1 MNFLKGMILVICFR
15 LSMNFHQNCSIVCC
29 RTCLHWHWRSC
40 TKTCHLTSEITLN
53 MLIITTE
60 IVENEEGWEERYG
73 ILDSAWEALYKV
85 RWPCFSEA
93 KQCVG
98 WLDKYDEAKYQS
110 VDDWQQM
117 YWEAH
122 LQDCVDAVAET
133 ALLPSYDGSIGE
145 IQIPDA
151 ILEHIGCKGHL
162 IKLTP
167 DYLKFSNH
175 CQQFGVYARQLRLP
189 NALCVAET
197 CDLLENSKLGSLELQ
212 WIKSNDH
219 VEGLCKL
226 LNQNSE
232 TLKSVDFIHC
242 KLSPTFISAICDSL
256 HVKGLRAHGVQHFS
270 IKRSSFLQTDSSPVP
285 VGLTS
290 FLTSGS
296 SLHSVTLC
304 DDQLGRNFAR
314 VIINSLLDSA
324 ASISTLDLSENNI
337 TGFLSHFRWRSSSC
351 SLGIGKSLKS
361 LQVLNLRSCNLVRED
376 ADCLKQALVHMPNL
390 QNLDLSDNSIEDGVR
405 SLISYFREI
414 SSRDLPFSDLMLEN
428 CELTCNQV
436 IELLGVLST
445 MKKPVNLLSIK
456 GNRLGSEIGAPFG
469 KFLCTGVRAVD
480 VEDIGLGS
488 SGFLEALREIS
499 TELKIAYINIS
510 NNQGGIEAAKF
521 MSSIISHSQKIV
533 AIDARYNLMPMES
546 LSVISSG
553 MKASKGKLEHLDL
566 AGNSFCDHLAD
577 AASVLAELQIHGQSA
592 LSLSLWAAP
601 SAPYDDD
608 P

>member
-1 MNFLKGMILVICFR
+1 MNGVPRLVDLCMAAIADELLGDDINDMLLVIYELPPELF
-15 LSMNFHQNCSIVCC
+15 
-29 RTCLHWHWRSC
+29 
-40 TKTCHLTSEITLN
+40 
-53 MLIITTE
+53 
-60 IVENEEGWEERYG
+60 
-73 ILDSAWEALYKV
+73 DS
-85 RWPCFSEA
+85 
-93 KQCVG
+93 
-98 WLDKYDEAKYQS
+98 
-110 VDDWQQM
+110 
-117 YWEAH
+117 
-122 LQDCVDAVAET
+122 
-133 ALLPSYDGSIGE
+133 LLP
-145 IQIPDA
+145 
-151 ILEHIGCKGHL
+151 HL
-162 IKLTP
+162 PPLALQKLQEN
-167 DYLKFSNH
+167 L
-175 CQQFGVYARQLRLP
+175 QLRLP

-197 CDLLENSKLGSLELQ
+197 CDLLQNSKLGSLELQ

-232 TLKSVDFIHC
+232 TLKSVDFMHC
-242 KLSPTFISAICDSL
+242 KLSPTFVSAICDSL
-256 HVKGLRAHGVQHFS
+256 HIKGLREHGVAHFS

-290 FLTSGS
+290 FLTSGDIVIRLDTNS
-296 SLHSVTLC
+296 CVVLRSLHSVMLC
-304 DDQLGRNFAR
+304 DNQLGRNFAR
-314 VIINSLLDSA
+314 VIFNSLLDSA

-337 TGFLSHFRWRSSSC
+337 KGFLSHFCWRSSSC
-351 SLGIGKSLKS
+351 SLGSGKSLKS
-361 LQVLNLRSCNLVRED
+361 LRVLNLRCCNLVRED

-390 QNLDLSDNSIEDGVR
+390 QNLDLSDNSFEDGIR

-414 SSRDLPFSDLMLEN
+414 SGRDLPFSDLMLEN

-436 IELLGVLST
+436 IELLGVIST

-510 NNQGGIEAAKF
+510 NNQGGIEAANF

-533 AIDARYNLMPMES
+533 AIGARYNLMPMES

-553 MKASKGKLEHLDL
+553 MKASKGKLKHLDL
-566 AGNSFCDHLAD
+566 AGNSFCDQLAD
-577 AASVLAELQIHGQSA
+577 AASVLAELQIHGQGA